1 MKAEAIK
8 IKSGDRGIKMPC
20 FINTQPWGQKYDYH
34 HLIDEDTDLDKIQT
48 VHQRPQSHTFQKGD
62 RWLRVEK

>member
-48 VHQRPQSHTFQKGD
+48 VH
-62 RWLRVEK
+62 